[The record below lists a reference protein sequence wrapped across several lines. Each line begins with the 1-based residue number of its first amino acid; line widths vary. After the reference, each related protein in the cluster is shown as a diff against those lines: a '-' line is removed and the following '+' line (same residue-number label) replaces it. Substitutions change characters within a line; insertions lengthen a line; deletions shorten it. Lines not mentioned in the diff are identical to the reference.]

1 MEEING
7 MLTAGEIEIAGLCL
21 RKALELGADKARVT
35 LNKSL
40 MELFGTL
47 NGELDKVSHCLDRSI
62 SVCLFVEGKFGS
74 FSTNRLATDE
84 LDSFLGRAISTVRML
99 ADDPCRDLPA
109 PERTAWNAAGGK
121 ELDLYD
127 EAYPEMTADQRVRM
141 AMDAA
146 IFKRHSGDGLISEE
160 GEYSDSIFDSLV
172 LDSNGLRCRHTET
185 SFEYGVEV
193 TVQDPEGNRFSSYW
207 WDAAP
212 KLKDLRIDGCGE
224 VAFRRAMAQIG
235 PVKVES
241 GKYSMVID
249 SEVASRLIT
258 PVLNALGG
266 YSLQQKNSFMLDS
279 LGKKVFPEWLNIWD
293 RPASVGETGS
303 RLFDSEGVATRE
315 TPIVEKGVV
324 KEYFVNTYMSMK
336 MGVAPTV
343 EDATR
348 PVVLP
353 CVAPSLMSVAEPVT
367 KSVAEPATKSV
378 AELATKSVAEL
389 VTKSVAE
396 LATKSVAELATK
408 SVAELATKS
417 VAELVE
423 ANGER
428 RRISETLKT
437 VVRQAHQPVAEPATK
452 SVAEPATKSVA
463 EPVEAPAKAPET
475 FGKEEMMRLLGEGIL
490 VTGFNGGNSNSAT
503 GDFSF
508 GVEGVLFKDGKIVHP
523 VGEMRITGNLLALWN
538 SLLAAGNDAR
548 FCKSKLI
555 PTLAFGNVDFS
566 A

>member
-1 MEEING
+1 MKEING
-7 MLTAGEIEIAGLCL
+7 MLTEQEISVAEKCVE
-21 RKALELGADKARVT
+21 KALGLGADKIRVT

-62 SVCLFVEGKFGS
+62 SVCLFVDGKFGS
-74 FSTNRLATDE
+74 FSTNRLVESE
-84 LDSFLGRAISTVRML
+84 LNDFLTKAIATVRML
-99 ADDPCRDLPA
+99 ADDPCRELPD
-109 PERTAWNAAGGK
+109 PSRTAKNAVTGK
-121 ELDLYD
+121 ELGLYD
-127 EAYPEMTADQRVRM
+127 EGYPDVTADQRRRM

-146 IFKRHSGDGLISEE
+146 IFKKHSGDGLISEE

-193 TVQDPEGNRFSSYW
+193 TVQDADGNRFSGYW
-207 WDAAP
+207 WDATP
-212 KLKDLRIDGCGE
+212 MLKDLRINECGE
-224 VAFRRAMAQIG
+224 TAFKRAMSQIG
-235 PVKVES
+235 PVRIES
-241 GKYSMVID
+241 GKYRMVID

-279 LGKKVFPEWLNIWD
+279 LGKKVFPEWLNVGD
-293 RPASVGETGS
+293 KPVSVGETGS
-303 RLFDSEGVATRE
+303 RLFDSEGVATAE
-315 TPIVEKGVV
+315 GAIIEKGVV
-324 KEYFVNTYMSMK
+324 KKYFVNTYMSHK
-336 MGVAPTV
+336 MGVDPTI

-348 PVVLP
+348 PVVMP
-353 CVAPSLMSVAEPVT
+353 CVAPALASAATGGAGASTGSATAVRMSAFPGGMVRQAHQPD
-367 KSVAEPATKSV
+367 A
-378 AELATKSVAEL
+378 
-389 VTKSVAE
+389 
-396 LATKSVAELATK
+396 
-408 SVAELATKS
+408 
-417 VAELVE
+417 
-423 ANGER
+423 
-428 RRISETLKT
+428 
-437 VVRQAHQPVAEPATK
+437 VVRQAHQPV
-452 SVAEPATKSVA
+452 
-463 EPVEAPAKAPET
+463 EAPGT

-508 GVEGVLFKDGKIVHP
+508 GVEGFLFKDGKIVHP
-523 VGEMRITGNLLALWN
+523 VREMLITGNLLTLWN

>member
-7 MLTAGEIEIAGLCL
+7 MLTAEEILVAEKCL
-21 RKALELGADKARVT
+21 EKSLALGADKVRIT

-62 SVCLFVEGKFGS
+62 SVCLFVDGKFGS
-74 FSTNRLATDE
+74 FSTNRLVESE
-84 LDSFLGRAISTVRML
+84 LDDFLKKAIATVRML
-99 ADDPCRDLPA
+99 AEDPCRDLPD
-109 PERTAWNAAGGK
+109 PSRTAKNAVTGK
-121 ELDLYD
+121 ELGLYD
-127 EAYPEMTADQRVRM
+127 ETYPALTSDERLRM
-141 AMDAA
+141 AIDAS
-146 IFKRHSGDGLISEE
+146 IFKMHCGEGLISEE

-172 LDSNGLRCRHTET
+172 LDSNGLKCRHTET

-193 TVQDPEGNRFSSYW
+193 TVQDADGNRFSSYW
-207 WDAAP
+207 WDATP
-212 KLKDLRIDGCGE
+212 MLKDLNISDCGE
-224 VAFRRAMAQIG
+224 TAFKRAISQIG
-235 PVKVES
+235 PVKIES

-249 SEVASRLIT
+249 SEVASRLVT

-293 RPASVGETGS
+293 RPVSVGETGS
-303 RLFDSEGVATRE
+303 RLFDSEGVATSE
-315 TPIVEKGVV
+315 TPIIENGVV
-324 KEYFVNTYMSMK
+324 KEYFVNTYMSRK
-336 MGVAPTV
+336 MGVEATV

-353 CVAPSLMSVAEPVT
+353 CFAPSVAGKVTSTSSVTNRASVAET
-367 KSVAEPATKSV
+367 TS
-378 AELATKSVAEL
+378 
-389 VTKSVAE
+389 
-396 LATKSVAELATK
+396 
-408 SVAELATKS
+408 
-417 VAELVE
+417 
-423 ANGER
+423 
-428 RRISETLKT
+428 
-437 VVRQAHQPVAEPATK
+437 
-452 SVAEPATKSVA
+452 SVA
-463 EPVEAPAKAPET
+463 EPVEAT
-475 FGKEEMMRLLGEGIL
+475 CGKEELMRIVGDGIL

-508 GVEGVLFKDGKIVHP
+508 GVEGFLFKDGKIVHP
-523 VGEMRITGNLLALWN
+523 VREMLITGNLLTLWN
-538 SLLAAGNDAR
+538 NLLAAGNDAR

>member
-7 MLTAGEIEIAGLCL
+7 MLTAEEILVAEKCL
-21 RKALELGADKARVT
+21 EKSLALGADKVRIT

-62 SVCLFVEGKFGS
+62 SVCLFVDGKFGS
-74 FSTNRLATDE
+74 FSTNRLVESE
-84 LDSFLGRAISTVRML
+84 LDDFLKKAIATVRML
-99 ADDPCRDLPA
+99 AEDPCRDLPD
-109 PERTAWNAAGGK
+109 PSRTAKNAVTGK
-121 ELDLYD
+121 ELGLYD
-127 EAYPEMTADQRVRM
+127 ETYPALTSDERLKM
-141 AMDAA
+141 AIEAS
-146 IFKRHSGDGLISEE
+146 IFKKHCGEGLISEE

-193 TVQDPEGNRFSSYW
+193 TVQDADGNRFSGYW
-207 WDAAP
+207 WDATP
-212 KLKDLRIDGCGE
+212 MLKDLNISDCGE
-224 VAFRRAMAQIG
+224 TAFKRAISQIG
-235 PVKVES
+235 PVKIES

-249 SEVASRLIT
+249 SEVASRLVT

-293 RPASVGETGS
+293 RPVSVGETGS
-303 RLFDSEGVATRE
+303 RLFDSEGVATSE
-315 TPIVEKGVV
+315 TPIIENGVV
-324 KEYFVNTYMSMK
+324 KEYFVNTYMSRK
-336 MGVAPTV
+336 MGVEATV

-353 CVAPSLMSVAEPVT
+353 CFAPSVAGKVTSTSSVTNRASVAET
-367 KSVAEPATKSV
+367 TS
-378 AELATKSVAEL
+378 
-389 VTKSVAE
+389 
-396 LATKSVAELATK
+396 
-408 SVAELATKS
+408 
-417 VAELVE
+417 
-423 ANGER
+423 
-428 RRISETLKT
+428 
-437 VVRQAHQPVAEPATK
+437 
-452 SVAEPATKSVA
+452 SVA
-463 EPVEAPAKAPET
+463 EPVEAT
-475 FGKEEMMRLLGEGIL
+475 CGKEELMRIVGDGIL

-508 GVEGVLFKDGKIVHP
+508 GVEGFLFKDGKIVHP
-523 VGEMRITGNLLALWN
+523 VREMLITGNLLTLWN
-538 SLLAAGNDAR
+538 NLLAAGNDAR

>member
-7 MLTAGEIEIAGLCL
+7 MLTAEEILVAEKCL
-21 RKALELGADKARVT
+21 EKSLALGADKVRIT

-62 SVCLFVEGKFGS
+62 SVCLFVDGKFGS
-74 FSTNRLATDE
+74 FSTNRLVESE
-84 LDSFLGRAISTVRML
+84 LDDFLKKAIATVRML
-99 ADDPCRDLPA
+99 AEDPCRDLPD
-109 PERTAWNAAGGK
+109 PSRTAKNAVTGK
-121 ELDLYD
+121 ELGLYD
-127 EAYPEMTADQRVRM
+127 ETYPALTSDERLRM
-141 AMDAA
+141 AIDAS
-146 IFKRHSGDGLISEE
+146 IFKMHCGEGLISEE

-172 LDSNGLRCRHTET
+172 LDSNGLKCRHTET

-193 TVQDPEGNRFSSYW
+193 TVQDADGNRFSGYW
-207 WDAAP
+207 WDATP
-212 KLKDLRIDGCGE
+212 MLKDLNISDCGE
-224 VAFRRAMAQIG
+224 TAFKRAISQIG
-235 PVKVES
+235 PVKIES

-249 SEVASRLIT
+249 SEVASRLVT

-293 RPASVGETGS
+293 RPVSVGETGS
-303 RLFDSEGVATRE
+303 RLFDSEGVATSE
-315 TPIVEKGVV
+315 TPIIENGVV
-324 KEYFVNTYMSMK
+324 KEYFVNTYMSRK
-336 MGVAPTV
+336 MGVEATV

-353 CVAPSLMSVAEPVT
+353 CFAPSVAGKVTSTSSVTNRASVAET
-367 KSVAEPATKSV
+367 TS
-378 AELATKSVAEL
+378 
-389 VTKSVAE
+389 
-396 LATKSVAELATK
+396 
-408 SVAELATKS
+408 
-417 VAELVE
+417 
-423 ANGER
+423 
-428 RRISETLKT
+428 
-437 VVRQAHQPVAEPATK
+437 
-452 SVAEPATKSVA
+452 SVA
-463 EPVEAPAKAPET
+463 EPVEAT
-475 FGKEEMMRLLGEGIL
+475 CGKEELMRIVGDGIL

-508 GVEGVLFKDGKIVHP
+508 GVEGFLFKDGKIVHP
-523 VGEMRITGNLLALWN
+523 VREMLITGNLLTLWN
-538 SLLAAGNDAR
+538 NLLAAGNDAR

>member
-7 MLTAGEIEIAGLCL
+7 MLTAEEILVAEKCL
-21 RKALELGADKARVT
+21 EKSLALGADKVRIT

-62 SVCLFVEGKFGS
+62 SVCLFVDGKFGS
-74 FSTNRLATDE
+74 FSTNRLVESE
-84 LDSFLGRAISTVRML
+84 LDDFLKKAIATVRML
-99 ADDPCRDLPA
+99 AEDPCRDLPD
-109 PERTAWNAAGGK
+109 PSRTAKNAVTGK
-121 ELDLYD
+121 ELGLYD
-127 EAYPEMTADQRVRM
+127 ETYPALTSDERLKM
-141 AMDAA
+141 AIEAS
-146 IFKRHSGDGLISEE
+146 IFKKHCGEGLISEE

-193 TVQDPEGNRFSSYW
+193 TVQDADGNRFSGYW
-207 WDAAP
+207 WDATP
-212 KLKDLRIDGCGE
+212 MLKDLNISDCGE
-224 VAFRRAMAQIG
+224 TAFKRAMSQTG
-235 PVKVES
+235 PVKIES

-249 SEVASRLIT
+249 SEVASRLVT

-293 RPASVGETGS
+293 RPVSVGETGS
-303 RLFDSEGVATRE
+303 RLFDSEGVATSE
-315 TPIVEKGVV
+315 TPIIENGVV
-324 KEYFVNTYMSMK
+324 KEYFVNTYMSRK
-336 MGVAPTV
+336 MGVEATV

-353 CVAPSLMSVAEPVT
+353 CFAPSVAGKVTSTSSVTNRASVAET
-367 KSVAEPATKSV
+367 TS
-378 AELATKSVAEL
+378 
-389 VTKSVAE
+389 
-396 LATKSVAELATK
+396 
-408 SVAELATKS
+408 
-417 VAELVE
+417 
-423 ANGER
+423 
-428 RRISETLKT
+428 
-437 VVRQAHQPVAEPATK
+437 
-452 SVAEPATKSVA
+452 SVA
-463 EPVEAPAKAPET
+463 EPVEAT
-475 FGKEEMMRLLGEGIL
+475 CGKEELMRIVGDGIL

-508 GVEGVLFKDGKIVHP
+508 GVEGFLFKDGKIVHP
-523 VGEMRITGNLLALWN
+523 VREMLITGNLLTLWN
-538 SLLAAGNDAR
+538 NLLAAGNDAR

>member
-7 MLTAGEIEIAGLCL
+7 MLTAEEILVAEKCL
-21 RKALELGADKARVT
+21 EKSLALGADKVRIT

-62 SVCLFVEGKFGS
+62 SVCLFVDGKFGS
-74 FSTNRLATDE
+74 FSTNRLVESE
-84 LDSFLGRAISTVRML
+84 LDDFLKKAIATVRML
-99 ADDPCRDLPA
+99 AEDPCRDLPD
-109 PERTAWNAAGGK
+109 PSRTAKNAVTGK
-121 ELDLYD
+121 ELGLYD
-127 EAYPEMTADQRVRM
+127 ETYPALTSDERLKM
-141 AMDAA
+141 AIEAS
-146 IFKRHSGDGLISEE
+146 IFKKHCGEGLISEE

-193 TVQDPEGNRFSSYW
+193 TVQDADGNRFSGYW
-207 WDAAP
+207 WDATP
-212 KLKDLRIDGCGE
+212 MLKDLNISDCGE
-224 VAFRRAMAQIG
+224 TAFKRAMSQIG
-235 PVKVES
+235 PVKIES

-249 SEVASRLIT
+249 SEVASRLVT

-293 RPASVGETGS
+293 RPVSVGETGS
-303 RLFDSEGVATRE
+303 RLFDSEGVATSE
-315 TPIVEKGVV
+315 TPIIENGVV
-324 KEYFVNTYMSMK
+324 KEYFVNTYMSRK
-336 MGVAPTV
+336 MGVEATV

-353 CVAPSLMSVAEPVT
+353 CFAPSVAGKVTSTSSVTNRASVAET
-367 KSVAEPATKSV
+367 TS
-378 AELATKSVAEL
+378 
-389 VTKSVAE
+389 
-396 LATKSVAELATK
+396 
-408 SVAELATKS
+408 
-417 VAELVE
+417 
-423 ANGER
+423 
-428 RRISETLKT
+428 
-437 VVRQAHQPVAEPATK
+437 
-452 SVAEPATKSVA
+452 SVA
-463 EPVEAPAKAPET
+463 EPVEAT
-475 FGKEEMMRLLGEGIL
+475 CGKEELMRIVGDGIL

-508 GVEGVLFKDGKIVHP
+508 GVEGFLFKNGKIVHP
-523 VGEMRITGNLLALWN
+523 VREMLITGNLLTLWN
-538 SLLAAGNDAR
+538 NLLAAGNDAR